1 MTTTKQHLAQS
12 SPFPVERLA
21 SFSDGNAGG
30 NPAGVVICDAL
41 PDAATMQA
49 IAAEVGYSETA
60 FAAPLDGVWR
70 VRYFAPEIEVPFCGH
85 ATIAL
90 GAALARREG
99 DGLFHLRLNSAEIT
113 VEGRRDGAALAAAL
127 QSPPTRSEPAPPDL
141 VSDALAL
148 FGYTQEDLD
157 PRLPPAVAEGGAK
170 HLVLSLAT
178 RARLSEMHYDLDVGR
193 QLMLANGFA
202 TIALVHA
209 EHQRLFHARNPFAAG
224 GVYEDPATGAAAAA
238 LAGYLRDAGWLRDGT
253 VDIIQGED
261 MGMRS
266 RIHVEISP
274 EAGASIRVSGAV
286 RSLG

>member
-85 ATIAL
+85 ATFAL

-99 DGLFHLRLNSAEIT
+99 DGMFHLRLNSAEIT

-148 FGYTQEDLD
+148 LAIPKRTSIRAYR
-157 PRLPPAVAEGGAK
+157 PRLRKV
-170 HLVLSLAT
+170 VRSISSLRSPRVPVSLKCT
-178 RARLSEMHYDLDVGR
+178 MTS
-193 QLMLANGFA
+193 MLAAN
-202 TIALVHA
+202 
-209 EHQRLFHARNPFAAG
+209 
-224 GVYEDPATGAAAAA
+224 
-238 LAGYLRDAGWLRDGT
+238 
-253 VDIIQGED
+253 
-261 MGMRS
+261 
-266 RIHVEISP
+266 
-274 EAGASIRVSGAV
+274 
-286 RSLG
+286 

>member
-1 MTTTKQHLAQS
+1 MRGRSELRRRD
-12 SPFPVERLA
+12 RL
-21 SFSDGNAGG
+21 
-30 NPAGVVICDAL
+30 
-41 PDAATMQA
+41 
-49 IAAEVGYSETA
+49 
-60 FAAPLDGVWR
+60 
-70 VRYFAPEIEVPFCGH
+70 
-85 ATIAL
+85 IAL
-90 GAALARREG
+90 
-99 DGLFHLRLNSAEIT
+99 H
-113 VEGRRDGAALAAAL
+113 
-127 QSPPTRSEPAPPDL
+127 
-141 VSDALAL
+141 
-148 FGYTQEDLD
+148 
-157 PRLPPAVAEGGAK
+157 AEGFAQTSGVTDRARDPITALRHPS
-170 HLVLSLAT
+170 HLVLALAT